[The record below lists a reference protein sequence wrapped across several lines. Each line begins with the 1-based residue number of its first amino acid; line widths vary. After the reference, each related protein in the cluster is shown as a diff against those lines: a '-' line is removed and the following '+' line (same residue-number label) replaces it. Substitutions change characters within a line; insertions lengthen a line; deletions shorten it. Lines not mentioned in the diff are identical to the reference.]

1 VGAQVDTAK
10 FLELWSNGGLRRR
23 VGPGT
28 ATQNWMLGR
37 RIAYDEAVEL
47 AAAAAT
53 AGIYCLAS
61 AS

>member
-1 VGAQVDTAK
+1 VATQGDSTK

-28 ATQNWMLGR
+28 ATQNWILGR

-47 AAAAAT
+47 AAAAA
-53 AGIYCLAS
+53 AAAWLLLRI
-61 AS
+61 